1 MSDVAK
7 LVSPFAA
14 WLDAA
19 LSRRIPDDVRAFNFN
34 LYEGEKT
41 WDVEIV
47 GAEDFD
53 PGDAS
58 WACDA
63 IFSYP
68 ELFFMPH
75 DTVGLQWEQALAAA
89 IELITIYLRDGS
101 HREVLRSAVAV
112 GVGFVDG
119 ELTILWPETA
129 A

>member
-1 MSDVAK
+1 MTDVSSF
-7 LVSPFAA
+7 VSPFAA

-19 LSRRIPDDVRAFNFN
+19 LSRHIPDDVSAFNFN
-34 LYEGEKT
+34 LYEGAAT
-41 WDVEIV
+41 WDIEIV
-47 GAEDFD
+47 GAADYD
-53 PGDAS
+53 PADSS

-75 DTVGLQWEQALAAA
+75 DTVGLQWEQALATA

-101 HREVLRSAVAV
+101 RREVLRSAVAV

-119 ELTILWPETA
+119 DLTILWPETA